1 MYKFEL
7 NNAKRGTDIVGD
19 KIKATSPIVE
29 VFSAMADGKELP
41 KKFSK
46 DTNDRAVAAIKGL
59 GEMASKGNT
68 EAMAEINEIRKF
80 IVEPRLL
87 QEVRLWNVFG
97 SYRQLDW
104 GETAYVVSTNFEN
117 VRAEKQAEGQDVP
130 TPFIRRTET
139 PVAPVTIS
147 AGYKVNYRHIALG
160 NMEDENILQDQI
172 RVEMRNKGT
181 AYILSTVYNTI
192 KNATGV
198 VKYFYESA
206 GLNKTQVDAL
216 LTKLRRYGRPTIA
229 GSYALLSEFNPWI
242 GYSGTTPAVTGVSL
256 KALDEILDNGLLGT
270 YNGSVLQE
278 IPNPY
283 NFNQLNGT
291 GDNYTTLLPDGL
303 AIVLP
308 AAPSAGDVAPIQTF
322 SIGGITTFTGN
333 NVSTGEV
340 MSRFDLAVA
349 AAVAPGR
356 EDTIGIINDTNLS
369 GTI

>member
-1 MYKFEL
+1 MFKFEL
-7 NNAKRGTDIVGD
+7 NNAKKGSAVVGD

-29 VFSAMADGKELP
+29 VFSALSAGKELP
-41 KKFSK
+41 KKYSK
-46 DTNDRAVAAIKGL
+46 DTNDKAVAAIKNL

-80 IVEPRLL
+80 IVEPRLM
-87 QEVRLWNVFG
+87 QEIRLWNVFG
-97 SYRQLDW
+97 SFRQLDW
-104 GETAYVVSTNFEN
+104 GETAYVVSTDFEN

-130 TPFIRRTET
+130 TPFIRRRET
-139 PVAPVTIS
+139 PITPVTIS

-172 RVEMRNKGT
+172 RVEIRNKGA

-192 KNATGV
+192 KNSTNA
-198 VKYFYESA
+198 VKYFYEAA

-229 GSYALLSEFNPWI
+229 GSYALLTEFNPWI
-242 GYSGTTPAVTGVSL
+242 GYSGTVPAVTGVSL
-256 KALDEILDNGLLGT
+256 KALDEILDNGILGT
-270 YNGSVLQE
+270 YNGSILQE
-278 IPNPY
+278 VPNPY
-283 NFNQLNGT
+283 NFNQLNGA
-291 GDNYTTLLPDGL
+291 GDNYATMLPDGL

-308 AAPSAGDVAPIQTF
+308 AAPSAGDISPIQTF
-322 SIGGITTFTGN
+322 AIGGITTFTGN
-333 NVSTGEV
+333 NVSTGDV
-340 MSRFDLAVA
+340 MSRFDLSVA

-356 EDTIGIINDTNLS
+356 EDTVGIINDTNLS